1 MLINSRSNTNTQAK
15 KSEPQVAPS
24 RQRSEHASLHEESYQ
39 SAYLASSTHLK
50 GVHSLSHTP
59 QKEGDVSMEMAASP
73 EIRELQEGGL
83 VVKPPVVKT
92 VLYKKF
98 DP

>member
-1 MLINSRSNTNTQAK
+1 
-15 KSEPQVAPS
+15 
-24 RQRSEHASLHEESYQ
+24 
-39 SAYLASSTHLK
+39 
-50 GVHSLSHTP
+50 
-59 QKEGDVSMEMAASP
+59 MEMAASP